1 MGTQNQRKSSFDEG
15 FFGSL
20 CNGFGGFF
28 CCSFVVQVI
37 FG

>member
-20 CNGFGGFF
+20 CNGFGGFL
-28 CCSFVVQVI
+28 VEAL
-37 FG
+37 